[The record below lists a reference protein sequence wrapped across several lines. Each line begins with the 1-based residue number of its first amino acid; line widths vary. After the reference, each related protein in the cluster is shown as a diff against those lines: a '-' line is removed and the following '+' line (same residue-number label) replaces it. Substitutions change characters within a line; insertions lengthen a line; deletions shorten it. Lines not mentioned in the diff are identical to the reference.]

1 MNKKAVIAP
10 PTAKAEPSRS
20 VSGGVRPQPSK
31 VHAPPGSAP
40 FSIMSRLQGGS
51 PLPSTLRHRME
62 NSFGRSFDDVRVHT
76 GATADG
82 VTREHRAEALTV
94 GSHIAFGAGRFRP
107 DTDSGQHLVA
117 HELAHVA
124 QQANSSGGVVAHQAR
139 SMDSVPGEPAEV
151 AAESAAFQAMR
162 GERVQVGSAPY
173 SIQNRVMRRALTT
186 PSPPPN
192 PAPLRARLKPPPKA
206 VKPKP
211 AAQKASAE
219 AAQVKPELISKI
231 IAARAPQSELQPQL
245 QSQPAT
251 GQGEAR
257 AQEQTEQS
265 REAAKEAIEEMTPA
279 APAPESG
286 AAVPELAGGAAAAAP
301 AAVKESPSVAE
312 VDKKE
317 EAQAEAEGQ
326 KAGEEAKVEEGGEEE
341 AKPKK
346 RTPASPDEDPGF
358 KRALARG
365 RAVAN
370 QQAHNN
376 TAKRKAAEA
385 QAAAMGP
392 ANEVEA
398 MAGGQQVGKMAEQQP
413 APFDKE
419 GFKSALIEKI
429 NQIAPGTLD
438 DADKFKSRGTAGQ
451 LKSAVVGQ
459 VEAGK
464 EGAQG
469 PIKQTSEEP
478 PNTAGVEPKPV
489 VPQPPTEAGPP
500 PPDIGAT
507 AAAPKPKTDAEVNLD
522 AGPKNIEDKMA
533 EAKVTD
539 QTLMTSN
546 EPEFVAA
553 VAAKDEAKSHAETAP
568 AAYRETESAM
578 VQKAQGDAAATAQA
592 QTGAMYDSRTQQFSN
607 VQGEQDSTKS
617 GDEGKRA
624 EITGHIQSIFDE
636 TRTKVQDRL
645 KTLDGEVNAE
655 FDSGAEA
662 ARQAFES
669 EVEERKEA
677 YKAERYSGIDGA
689 ALWVADLFTGLPDEI
704 NEVYKIARQNYIDA
718 MSSVIDRV
726 AGIVETG
733 LNEAMGLIQTGRDSV
748 LTYVEG
754 LDGDL
759 RKIGEDAAANIQ
771 SQFDTLAE
779 DVKNAE
785 RGLVDSLAQK
795 YVDNLKGIDALIDQ
809 YKQDDKGLVDK
820 AMEAVQGVI
829 DTILQ
834 LKEMLMGIL
843 AKAAGV
849 IDAIVADPIGFLG
862 NLVTGIKM
870 GLSAFLGN
878 IGEHLKE
885 GLMGWLF
892 GAVAA
897 AGIQMPETFDLKGLL
912 SLGAQILGLTYQNFR
927 SRAVKIVGEPIVK
940 AMETAVEI
948 FQILMTQGLGGVWTY
963 IKDMLGNLVETVMS
977 GIRDWVATK
986 VITAGITWLL
996 SMLNPAS
1003 AFVRACKMIIDV
1015 VMFFIERGSQIMSLV
1030 NAVLDSI
1037 AAIAAGSLGAM
1048 ASAVEGALAKAVPV
1062 AISFLASLLG
1072 LGGISEVI
1080 RTNVEK
1086 IQAPVNKAIDWL
1098 IGKAVKLAK
1107 SIAGLFGGKKKDQT
1121 EETNDPEHDAK
1132 VQAGLADIDQEEAK
1146 FVKEGKIDRD
1156 QAEQVAVAV
1165 KGKHP
1170 IFRSI
1175 TVVDGG
1181 ERWDY
1186 KYEASSGIAQGPGK
1200 NGILEVSA
1208 LGSKPPGNSAVGAL
1222 PASSAPV
1229 PGGGKPHE
1237 IFETNVGTSLQA
1249 ATGLPMQ
1256 TGLDPA
1262 LTQQG
1267 VTGALP
1273 QTPQLHSQAIISHPS
1288 APTVVSPTDR
1298 KTTKDTRRPDYLLLG
1313 PSQIEVFE
1321 VTLDATF
1328 SIERGTG
1335 APGKGLPGNSGKRM
1349 QIASTVGLLSARF
1362 PGVPIIYNIRAGGP
1376 LPPQVRAE
1384 LETQLLQLR
1393 RQYGADVQIIWR
1405 S

>member
-1 MNKKAVIAP
+1 VNKRAVSAS

-20 VSGGVRPQPSK
+20 VSGGVRPPPSK
-31 VHAPPGSAP
+31 VHAPPGPAP
-40 FSIMSRLQGGS
+40 FSITSRLQGGS
-51 PLPSTLRHRME
+51 PLPAALRLRME
-62 NSFGRSFDDVRVHT
+62 HSFGRSFDHVRVHT
-76 GATADG
+76 GATADS

-94 GSHIAFGAGRFRP
+94 GPHIAFGAGRFRP

-124 QQANSSGGVVAHQAR
+124 QQANSSGGVAAHQAR
-139 SMDSVPGEPAEV
+139 SIDSVPGEPAEV
-151 AAESAAFQAMR
+151 AAESAAFQAAR
-162 GERVQVGSAPY
+162 GERVHLGSAPY
-173 SIQNRVMRRALTT
+173 SIQNRVMRRALAT
-186 PSPPPN
+186 PPPPPPN

-211 AAQKASAE
+211 AALKAPAE
-219 AAQVKPELISKI
+219 APQLKPDLVAKI
-231 IAARAPQSELQPQL
+231 VAARAPEAEAQP
-245 QSQPAT
+245 QPAT

-257 AQEQTEQS
+257 AQEQTEES
-265 REAAKEAIEEMTPA
+265 REAAKEAIEEMAPA
-279 APAPESG
+279 EPAPEAG
-286 AAVPELAGGAAAAAP
+286 AAVPELAGGAAGAAAP
-301 AAVKESPSVAE
+301 AAVAENPSVAE
-312 VDKKE
+312 TDKKE
-317 EAQAEAEGQ
+317 EAQAEAEGEQ
-326 KAGEEAKVEEGGEEE
+326 AGEKAKTEEGGEEE
-341 AKPKK
+341 KPKQ
-346 RTPASPDEDPGF
+346 RTPASPGEDPAF
-358 KRALARG
+358 QRVLVRG
-365 RAVAN
+365 RAVAS

-398 MAGGQQVGKMAEQQP
+398 MAGANQVGKMAEQQP

-469 PIKQTSEEP
+469 PIKQTAEEP
-478 PNTAGVEPKPV
+478 PSTAGVEPKPV

-522 AGPKNIEDKMA
+522 AGPKSIEDKMA

-539 QTLMTSN
+539 ETLMNSN

-553 VAAKDEAKSHAETAP
+553 VAAKDEARANAETAP
-568 AAYRETESAM
+568 ATYRETESAM
-578 VQKAQGDAAATAQA
+578 VQKAQGEAAGTAQT
-592 QTGAMYDSRTQQFSN
+592 QTDAMYDSRNQQFSS
-607 VQGEQDSTKS
+607 VQSEQDSTKT

-624 EITGHIQSIFDE
+624 EVTGHIQSIFDD

-645 KTLDGEVNAE
+645 KTLDGDVNAE
-655 FDSGAEA
+655 FDSGAET
-662 ARQAFES
+662 ARQSFEN
-669 EVEERKEA
+669 EVEQRKEA
-677 YKAERYSGIDGA
+677 YKAERYSGLDGKV
-689 ALWVADLFTGLPDEI
+689 LWVADLFTGLPDEI

-718 MSSVIDRV
+718 MSGVIDRV

-733 LNEAMGLIQTGRDSV
+733 LNEAMGMIQTGRDSV

-795 YVDNLKGIDALIDQ
+795 YVDNLKGIDDLIDK

-878 IGEHLKE
+878 IGEHLKS

-892 GAVAA
+892 GAVAS
-897 AGIQMPETFDLKGLL
+897 AGIQMPESFDLKGLL

-927 SRAVKIVGEPIVK
+927 ARAVKIVGEPIVK

-963 IKDMLGNLVETVMS
+963 IKDMLGNLTEMVMS

-1037 AAIAAGSLGAM
+1037 AAIASGSLGAM

-1072 LGGISEVI
+1072 LGGISDVI
-1080 RTNVEK
+1080 RTNIEK

-1098 IGKAVKLAK
+1098 INKAVKLAK
-1107 SIAGLFGGKKKDQT
+1107 SIAGLFGGKKKKEDEKT
-1121 EETNDPEHDAK
+1121 PETNDPEHDAK
-1132 VQAGLADIDQEEAK
+1132 VTAGLAAFDQEESKYLEDGAITREK
-1146 FVKEGKIDRD
+1146 
-1156 QAEQVAVAV
+1156 AMSVAASV

-1170 IFRSI
+1170 VFKSI
-1175 TVVDGG
+1175 TVIDGG
-1181 ERWDY
+1181 KTWDY
-1186 KYEASSGIAQGPGK
+1186 DYLASPGTTKTGEQQSEDNKPISGISFGARPGFRSSTREEMPLSAGEDRRHIVAWDALHESLKQEINGKTVKEAAALLAGRGYAPNPETEAGIKAVGRSYLIDKHNDQTNLWAGPGAP
-1200 NGILEVSA
+1200 NQL
-1208 LGSKPPGNSAVGAL
+1208 LGSQAGAAKKRVYDAIAIGDRAL
-1222 PASSAPV
+1222 FDQNIAILQATWHDPDPS
-1229 PGGGKPHE
+1229 GGKTGFSATLAVT
-1237 IFETNVGTSLQA
+1237 ILGLKKQFNDKWGT
-1249 ATGLPMQ
+1249 P
-1256 TGLDPA
+1256 
-1262 LTQQG
+1262 
-1267 VTGALP
+1267 
-1273 QTPQLHSQAIISHPS
+1273 
-1288 APTVVSPTDR
+1288 
-1298 KTTKDTRRPDYLLLG
+1298 
-1313 PSQIEVFE
+1313 
-1321 VTLDATF
+1321 
-1328 SIERGTG
+1328 
-1335 APGKGLPGNSGKRM
+1335 
-1349 QIASTVGLLSARF
+1349 
-1362 PGVPIIYNIRAGGP
+1362 
-1376 LPPQVRAE
+1376 
-1384 LETQLLQLR
+1384 
-1393 RQYGADVQIIWR
+1393 
-1405 S
+1405 

>member
-1 MNKKAVIAP
+1 MNKRAVSAP
-10 PTAKAEPSRS
+10 PTVKAEPSRS

-31 VHAPPGSAP
+31 VHAPPGPAP
-40 FSIMSRLQGGS
+40 FSITSRLQGGS
-51 PLPSTLRHRME
+51 PLPSTLRLRME
-62 NSFGRSFDDVRVHT
+62 HSFGRSFDGVRIHT
-76 GATADG
+76 GATADS

-124 QQANSSGGVVAHQAR
+124 QQSNSSGGAVAHQAR
-139 SMDSVPGEPAEV
+139 SLDSAPGEPAET
-151 AAESAAFQAMR
+151 AAESAAFQAVR
-162 GERVQVGSAPY
+162 GERVHLGSAPY
-173 SIQNRVMRRALTT
+173 SIQNRVMRRALSS
-186 PSPPPN
+186 PPPPPN
-192 PAPLRARLKPPPKA
+192 PAPLRARIKPPPKA

-211 AAQKASAE
+211 AALKASAQTP
-219 AAQVKPELISKI
+219 QVTPDLVAKVA
-231 IAARAPQSELQPQL
+231 AARAPEAEARAQPHPQ
-245 QSQPAT
+245 T

-257 AQEQTEQS
+257 AQEQTEES
-265 REAAKEAIEEMTPA
+265 RKAAKEAIEETSAAEPA
-279 APAPESG
+279 AETG
-286 AAVPELAGGAAAAAP
+286 AAIPELAGGAAAAAAPP
-301 AAVKESPSVAE
+301 AVVEAPSIAE

-317 EAQAEAEGQ
+317 EAQAEAEGEQ
-326 KAGEEAKVEEGGEEE
+326 AGEEAKAEAGEEE
-341 AKPKK
+341 AKPKD
-346 RTPASPDEDPGF
+346 RPPASPDEDPAF
-358 KRALARG
+358 QRVLARG
-365 RAVAN
+365 RAVAK

-392 ANEVEA
+392 PNEVEA
-398 MAGGQQVGKMAEQQP
+398 LAGGNQVARMAEQQP

-469 PIKQTSEEP
+469 PIKQTAEEP
-478 PNTAGVEPKPV
+478 PSTAGVEPKPV

-522 AGPKNIEDKMA
+522 AGPKSIEDKMA

-539 QTLMTSN
+539 ETLMNSN
-546 EPEFVAA
+546 EPEFVTA
-553 VAAKDEAKSHAETAP
+553 VAAKDEAKANAETAP
-568 AAYRETESAM
+568 AAYRETESVM
-578 VQKAQGDAAATAQA
+578 VQKAQGEAAGAART
-592 QTGAMYDSRTQQFSN
+592 QTGAMYDSRNQQFSQ
-607 VQGEQDSTKS
+607 VQTEQDSTKT
-617 GDEGKRA
+617 GDEAKRA
-624 EITGHIQSIFDE
+624 EITNHIQSIFDE

-645 KTLDGEVNAE
+645 KTLDTDVNAE
-655 FDSGAEA
+655 FDSGAET
-662 ARQAFES
+662 ARKAFED
-669 EVEERKEA
+669 EVEQRKEA

-689 ALWVADLFTGLPDEI
+689 ALWFADLFTGLPDEI

-718 MSSVIDRV
+718 MSGVIDRV
-726 AGIVETG
+726 AGVVETG
-733 LNEAMGLIQTGRDSV
+733 LNEAMGMIEAGRDSV

-795 YVDNLKGIDALIDQ
+795 YVDNLKGIDDLIDK

-878 IGEHLKE
+878 IGEHLKS

-927 SRAVKIVGEPIVK
+927 ARAVKIVGEPIVQ

-948 FQILMTQGLGGVWTY
+948 FQILMNQGLGGVWTY
-963 IKDMLGNLVETVMS
+963 IKDMLGNLTEMVLS

-986 VITAGITWLL
+986 VIIAGITWLL

-1015 VMFFIERGSQIMSLV
+1015 VMFFVERGSQIISLV

-1037 AAIAAGSLGAM
+1037 AAIASGSLGAM

-1072 LGGISEVI
+1072 LGGISDVI
-1080 RTNVEK
+1080 RTNIEK

-1098 IGKAVKLAK
+1098 INKAV
-1107 SIAGLFGGKKKDQT
+1107 SIVKKIGGLFGKKKKED
-1121 EETNDPEHDAK
+1121 EKPPETDDPEHDAK
-1132 VQAGLADIDQEEAK
+1132 VTAGLAAFDQEESKYLDDGAITREK
-1146 FVKEGKIDRD
+1146 AMSVAASVKSN
-1156 QAEQVAVAV
+1156 
-1165 KGKHP
+1165 HP
-1170 IFRSI
+1170 VFKSI

-1181 ERWDY
+1181 QTWDY
-1186 KYEASSGIAQGPGK
+1186 DYVASPGTKKTGEQQAEDNTPLNITSFGGRPSFRSSTREAMPLSAGEDRRHIVAWDALHESLIHELKGKTIKEAVALLTGRGYAPNPETEAGIKAAGRSYLIDKHNDQSNLWAGPGAPNQLLGSQAGAAKAKVYEAIATGDRAMFDQ
-1200 NGILEVSA
+1200 NIAILEATWHDPDPS
-1208 LGSKPPGNSAVGAL
+1208 
-1222 PASSAPV
+1222 
-1229 PGGGKPHE
+1229 GGKTG
-1237 IFETNVGTSLQA
+1237 FT
-1249 ATGLPMQ
+1249 ATLAV
-1256 TGLDPA
+1256 TILA
-1262 LTQQG
+1262 LKK
-1267 VTGALP
+1267 AFN
-1273 QTPQLHSQAIISHPS
+1273 
-1288 APTVVSPTDR
+1288 D
-1298 KTTKDTRRPDYLLLG
+1298 KWG
-1313 PSQIEVFE
+1313 P
-1321 VTLDATF
+1321 
-1328 SIERGTG
+1328 
-1335 APGKGLPGNSGKRM
+1335 P
-1349 QIASTVGLLSARF
+1349 
-1362 PGVPIIYNIRAGGP
+1362 
-1376 LPPQVRAE
+1376 
-1384 LETQLLQLR
+1384 
-1393 RQYGADVQIIWR
+1393 
-1405 S
+1405 